1 MANTI
6 FLAYLYAIDIIRSS
20 RLLGID
26 NKEQQKVDSGN

>member
-6 FLAYLYAIDIIRSS
+6 FLAYLYAIDIIRG
-20 RLLGID
+20 RLLLGAD